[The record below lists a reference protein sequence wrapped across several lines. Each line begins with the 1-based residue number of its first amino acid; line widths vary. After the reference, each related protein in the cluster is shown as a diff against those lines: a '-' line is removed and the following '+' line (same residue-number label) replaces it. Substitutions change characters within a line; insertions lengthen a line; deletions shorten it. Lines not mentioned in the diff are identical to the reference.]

1 MAVIDT
7 GTSTAG
13 KANVDTQFN
22 LQTNTPG
29 YNSVGVAQGG
39 GDVNGPSIMS
49 EIDNGTKIGT
59 REVLSPEV
67 DKDYRLR
74 VAQDS
79 HLDEEQ
85 FVYTSQNTGK
95 HTHTFTTL
103 TATVSANGLLTN
115 SAAITTTTT
124 GMTFGTFAEFPVTG
138 TLTLACET
146 SVAFSAQPVANAVI
160 DFGLFRRGASTAFA
174 PTDGV
179 YFRLSSSGFQG
190 VINNNG
196 VETTTSVLPLS
207 GGTGTFVYTNA
218 QVNRY
223 LIQVNNVST
232 TFWINNYKYGE
243 LPTPASANFP
253 CKSTTL
259 PWSIRHANT
268 GTAGGALQATI
279 TDYRVFQR
287 GKQAADPTGVIGNR
301 IYGSQQGLSGGTMG
315 SLATYANSTIPTA
328 AVASNTALT
337 ANLISGLGGQCLETD
352 TLAVNT
358 DGIIMSYQVPAGS
371 TSVMGRRLVVWG
383 VKIDSFVSTA
393 LTAGGYNDVWS
404 LAYGHTAVSMATAES
419 ASFTSATTKAPRR
432 IALGSRTLAAAAAA
446 LVQMSTI
453 QYTFQ
458 APIYVNPGEFI
469 ALCRNRRGTAASAGA
484 IYHTVLLDFGWE

>member
-13 KANVDTQFN
+13 KANVDTSFN
-22 LQTNTPG
+22 LQVNAPG

-59 REVLSPEV
+59 REVLSPET

-79 HLDEEQ
+79 HLDEET
-85 FVYTSQNTGK
+85 FNYTTQNTGK
-95 HTHTFTTL
+95 HSHTFTTL
-103 TATVSANGLLTN
+103 TATASAAGLLTN
-115 SAAITTTTT
+115 SGGITTTAT
-124 GMTFGTFAEFPVTG
+124 GMTFGTFAEFPVSG

-146 SVAFSAQPVANAVI
+146 SVAFSAAPVTGAVI

-190 VINNNG
+190 VINNSG

-207 GGTGTFVYTNA
+207 GGTGTFVYTAN
-218 QVNRY
+218 QVNRF

-243 LPTPASANFP
+243 LPTPTSQSFP
-253 CKSTTL
+253 CKSATL

-268 GTAGGALQATI
+268 GTAGGALSATF
-279 TDYRVFQR
+279 TDYRIFQR
-287 GKQAADPTGVIGNR
+287 GKQVADRSSIIGNR
-301 IYGSQQGLSGGTMG
+301 LFGAYQGLSGGTMG
-315 SLATYANSTIPTA
+315 SLATFANSTIPTA

-371 TSVMGRRLVVWG
+371 TSVPGRRLVVRG
-383 VKIDSFVSTA
+383 IKIDSFVSTA

-404 LAYGHTAVSMATAES
+404 LAVGHTAVSMATTET
-419 ASFTSATTKAPRR
+419 ASFATGTTKAPRR

-446 LVQMSTI
+446 LTQMATI
-453 QYTFQ
+453 QYSFE
-458 APIYVNPGEFI
+458 APIFVNPGEFV

-484 IYHTVLLDFGWE
+484 IYHTVLLDYSWE